1 MLVLKQTGSS
11 PAIRHPIRPLELRQ
25 YRYFV
30 VLAEELHFA
39 RAAERIGIG
48 QSNLSREVKA
58 LEQQMG
64 LRLFYRTSRRT
75 KLTAVGER
83 FVEAARRVLAAE
95 EHARL
100 AVGELRRSTKEQLRL
115 GVCERV
121 ASARISTVLAAWR
134 GANPAVELRV
144 VSRSGRELIEEIEN
158 GLLDAGITAM
168 QVTEPS
174 ILVEPL
180 WTDPWLVALPSAHVL
195 APARAI
201 ELAELAREPIALL
214 ALDAGGALERRV
226 VECLGS
232 VDPRAA
238 ISERPSNVA
247 ALLMWVEAGCGVGLL
262 SASQA
267 QVLACTSAAIKPLRR
282 GLPSAEV
289 RLLRGDAPASSPLS
303 RLIESLRANSA

>member
-1 MLVLKQTGSS
+1 
-11 PAIRHPIRPLELRQ
+11 
-25 YRYFV
+25 
-30 VLAEELHFA
+30 
-39 RAAERIGIG
+39 
-48 QSNLSREVKA
+48 
-58 LEQQMG
+58 
-64 LRLFYRTSRRT
+64 
-75 KLTAVGER
+75 
-83 FVEAARRVLAAE
+83 
-95 EHARL
+95 
-100 AVGELRRSTKEQLRL
+100 
-115 GVCERV
+115 
-121 ASARISTVLAAWR
+121 
-134 GANPAVELRV
+134 
-144 VSRSGRELIEEIEN
+144 
-158 GLLDAGITAM
+158 M
-168 QVTEPS
+168 QVTEPG

-180 WTDPWLVALPSAHVL
+180 WSDPWIVALPSAHVL
-195 APARAI
+195 APARAV